1 MCQTTLIS
9 FRDRM
14 MGHVAQKQAI
24 EAIYLSLTQ
33 AFNSI
38 IHVIPSIRLGK
49 YIKTS
54 VSQAAS
60 RGEFHE
66 DFKMQESIFL

>member
-1 MCQTTLIS
+1 
-9 FRDRM
+9 M

-38 IHVIPSIRLGK
+38 IHVMPSTRLGK
-49 YIKTS
+49 YIKTR

-60 RGEFHE
+60 PGEFHE
-66 DFKMQESIFL
+66 DF